1 MQKKERPKIKL
12 PLTKAD
18 ISIEVLAVL
27 VLIFIWGIAIYIYPQ
42 LPDLISTHFKANGE
56 ADGYGNKNSL
66 WLLPAIGTLMFAGFT
81 VLSRFPHIY
90 NYPIEITK
98 QNAESQYKNGVMLMR
113 LLKLAVMLIF
123 AFNLYQTQ
131 MLIQDSS
138 TNIGKWT
145 LTISLGLVMLPII
158 YFLVKSFRTTK

>member
-42 LPDLISTHFKANGE
+42 FPDLIPTHFKTNGE

-66 WLLPAIGTLMFAGFT
+66 WLLPAIGTLMFVGFT

-131 MLIQDSS
+131 MLIQESS